1 MPVER
6 TAAQA
11 DLDARLARLRE
22 HAAGYL
28 QVVLANVEREY
39 PHQPLLVIE
48 GPEDL
53 RPHRELHPAFFG
65 CYDWHSAVEMHWAA
79 VRICRLAPDL
89 PPDLVA
95 QARGTLDR
103 RLTPANL
110 EAETA
115 FFARPT
121 HRTLERPYGWG
132 WLFTLRAEL
141 RAWSDD
147 PDARRWADAVEPLA
161 RLFADRLAGWLP
173 KLAYPQRIGMHANT
187 AFGLTRALDWA
198 SGHEPAT
205 ATAIAVAAERLF
217 GADES
222 APAAWEPSGAD
233 FLSPVLCEA
242 ELMSR
247 VIDGLAYPAWLT
259 RFLPG
264 LASGVPA
271 SLLTPVGVVDITDGQ
286 LAHLHG
292 LNLGRAWALAAIAA
306 RLPSDDERVPKML
319 KAATAH
325 VDASLPYVA
334 GSDYMAEHW
343 LAAYAVLALGEGA

>member
-6 TAAQA
+6 TVAEA
-11 DLDARLARLRE
+11 DREARLARLRQ
-22 HAAGYL
+22 HAAQYL
-28 QVVLANVEREY
+28 EVVLANVEREY

-65 CYDWHSAVEMHWAA
+65 CFDWHSAVEMHWAA
-79 VRICRLAPDL
+79 VRILRLAPDL
-89 PPDLVA
+89 PQELVA
-95 QARGTLDR
+95 QARATLGR

-115 FFARPT
+115 FFARPA

-132 WLFTLRAEL
+132 WLFTLQAEL
-141 RAWSDD
+141 RAWAED

-161 RLFADRLAGWLP
+161 RLLADRVTQWLP
-173 KLAYPQRIGMHANT
+173 KLTYPLRIGMHANT

-198 SGHEPAT
+198 SSHDP
-205 ATAIAVAAERLF
+205 AVAACIATGAERLF
-217 GADES
+217 GSDEG

-242 ELMSR
+242 ALMSQ
-247 VIDGLAYPAWLT
+247 LMSEAAYPVWLA

-264 LASGVPA
+264 LASGEPA
-271 SLLTPVGVVDITDGQ
+271 SLLKPVEVVDITDGQ
-286 LAHLHG
+286 LAHLLG
-292 LNLGRAWALAAIAA
+292 LNLGRAWALAAIAG
-306 RLPSDDERVPKML
+306 RLPAQDERVPTML
-319 KAATAH
+319 RAAAEH

-343 LAAYAVLALGEGA
+343 LAAYAVLALSEGA